1 MSENAKTK
9 MIFVRNKP
17 WAFDQTL
24 PVVLQRSFNNVMIQN
39 YHYFGE
45 KKYKIITILERK
57 KYKIITILE
66 RRNTKLSLFWREEI
80 QNYHY
85 YGEIKIQTL
94 PTNIQSIQQLQ
105 KIESRRLLT
114 KKKKTTNIQQFR
126 NGHVHNYVTLDN
138 NGCLSQ
144 ITCYSNVNLWTNLPF

>member
-1 MSENAKTK
+1 
-9 MIFVRNKP
+9 
-17 WAFDQTL
+17 
-24 PVVLQRSFNNVMIQN
+24 MIQN

-114 KKKKTTNIQQFR
+114 KKK
-126 NGHVHNYVTLDN
+126 N
-138 NGCLSQ
+138 N
-144 ITCYSNVNLWTNLPF
+144 